1 MKANIH
7 KWGNSLALRIP
18 QAVARQIHIKERD
31 AVELSVGAGGLT
43 IKPAVEHP
51 THDELLAAV
60 TPENLH
66 ESTNWGS
73 VLSREV
79 LTLFHLPGR

>member
-18 QAVARQIHIKERD
+18 QAVARQIRVNEGD

-43 IKPAVEHP
+43 IKLAMEHP
-51 THDELLAAV
+51 TFDELLAAV
-60 TPENLH
+60 TPENRH
-66 ESTNWGS
+66 ESTDWGS
-73 VLSREV
+73 DLGREV